1 MHPISTDLRVKWPM
15 ASIVGTQQ
23 DATNNSLVNLPT
35 GDYFPFF
42 LDHLAHFSSRPIL
55 TPVFRSVIPFNWRIQ
70 PWIQMNLKEGE
81 KRLEQCMQIVI
92 GLVNRYSRRTS
103 VLINRLPYND
113 SSREQHNNEIYA
125 GEIYGVITV
134 REKREGGREKKW
146 LTYFPTRRGI
156 KMPLRSILSSAIF
169 TFCCLPAVPC
179 SRDFS
184 FQPWDKRLIR
194 SPRCFHAREKY
205 IFPSPRQVIVL
216 QISIFSISPLGNFI

>member
-1 MHPISTDLRVKWPM
+1 M

-125 GEIYGVITV
+125 GEIYGVITM
-134 REKREGGREKKW
+134 REKREGGREKNGW
-146 LTYFPTRRGI
+146 HISRLDEELRCLFARFSAPLFSRFVAFLLFPARAISLSNHETRG
-156 KMPLRSILSSAIF
+156 
-169 TFCCLPAVPC
+169 
-179 SRDFS
+179 
-184 FQPWDKRLIR
+184 
-194 SPRCFHAREKY
+194 
-205 IFPSPRQVIVL
+205 
-216 QISIFSISPLGNFI
+216 